1 MAGAARSD
9 VTLLLARARD
19 GDEQARDDLIGRVYG
34 ELRRVAGG
42 LMRREHPGHTL
53 SPTAVVHE
61 AVIKLLGEAAL
72 DRAPDR
78 SYLFASAARAMR
90 EVLIDH
96 ARRRA
101 TARRGGGRHRVPLD
115 AVVDYFEDQ
124 GLDLVA
130 VHEALDRLAERNGR
144 QAQVVT
150 LRYFGGLTVPEIA
163 ETLGVSVGTV
173 ERDWRIAR
181 AWLSNEL
188 RGEGDG

>member
-1 MAGAARSD
+1 
-9 VTLLLARARD
+9 
-19 GDEQARDDLIGRVYG
+19 
-34 ELRRVAGG
+34 
-42 LMRREHPGHTL
+42 
-53 SPTAVVHE
+53 
-61 AVIKLLGEAAL
+61 
-72 DRAPDR
+72 
-78 SYLFASAARAMR
+78 MR

-101 TARRGGGRHRVPLD
+101 TARRGGGRQRVPLD

-163 ETLGVSVGTV
+163 EALGVSVGTV

-188 RGEGDG
+188 QVEDDG

>member
-1 MAGAARSD
+1 MAGASRPD
-9 VTLLLARARD
+9 VTALLARARG
-19 GDEQARDDLIGRVYG
+19 GDEQARGDLIARVYG
-34 ELRRVAGG
+34 ELRRVADG

-61 AVIKLLGEAAL
+61 AVIKLLGGAAL
-72 DRAPDR
+72 DRAADR

-101 TARRGGGRHRVPLD
+101 TARRGGGRQRAPLD

-163 ETLGVSVGTV
+163 EALGVSVGTV

-188 RGEGDG
+188 QVEDDG

>member
-1 MAGAARSD
+1 MTGAPRPD
-9 VTLLLARARD
+9 VTLLLERARA
-19 GDEQARDDLIGRVYG
+19 GDELARGDLIAQVYA
-34 ELRRVAGG
+34 ELRRVAAG

-53 SPTAVVHE
+53 SPAAVVHE
-61 AVIKLLGEAAL
+61 AVIRLLGEAAF
-72 DRAPDR
+72 DRAGDR
-78 SYLFASAARAMR
+78 SYLFATAARAMR

-101 TARRGGGRHRVPLD
+101 TARRGGGRLRVPLD

-144 QAQVVT
+144 QSQVVT

-163 ETLGVSVGTV
+163 EALGVSVGTV